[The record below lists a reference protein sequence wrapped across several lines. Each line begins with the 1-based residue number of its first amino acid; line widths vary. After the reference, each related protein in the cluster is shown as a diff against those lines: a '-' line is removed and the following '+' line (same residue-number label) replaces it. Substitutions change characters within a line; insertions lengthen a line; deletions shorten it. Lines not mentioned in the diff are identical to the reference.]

1 MLRSRDVLH
10 SMSRVYIGRSILVG
24 IVCFLIDDFGFL
36 TDSTNRRGR
45 HAVLWQKDVLHRCGK
60 FRSGGP
66 YRPMFLIL
74 FESDVPFPPVDDD

>member
-36 TDSTNRRGR
+36 TD
-45 HAVLWQKDVLHRCGK
+45 
-60 FRSGGP
+60 
-66 YRPMFLIL
+66 
-74 FESDVPFPPVDDD
+74 